1 MDPGFALKEFLEYVV
16 SGMVHHPEAASV
28 SHEMQGKKHLYQ
40 IRLAR
45 EDMGRMIGRNGFT
58 ISAIRSLLDAAAEKH
73 GLRVSLKIDEI
84 AEP

>member
-1 MDPGFALKEFLEYVV
+1 MKEFLEYVV
-16 SGMVHHPEAASV
+16 AGMVHHPEAASV
-28 SHEMQGKKHLYQ
+28 AHEMQGKKHLYQ

>member
-1 MDPGFALKEFLEYVV
+1 MDPGFALKEFLEFVV
-16 SGMVHHPEAASV
+16 AGMVHHPEVASV
-28 SHEMQGKKHLYQ
+28 AHEMQGKKHLYQ

-84 AEP
+84 AAP

>member
-16 SGMVHHPEAASV
+16 AGMVHHPEAASV
-28 SHEMQGKKHLYQ
+28 AHEMQGKKHIYQ

-58 ISAIRSLLDAAAEKH
+58 ISAIRSLLDAAAERH